1 MLSDS
6 LFATSATGNARA
18 SRCPRNSPS
27 SANGDSSDAPTKYL
41 RSCRDSFFKNG
52 SMPRER
58 SALPRSVIFFPS

>member
-6 LFATSATGNARA
+6 LFATSATGKARA
-18 SRCPRNSPS
+18 SSCARNSPS
-27 SANGDSSDAPTKYL
+27 SANGDSADAPTKNL
-41 RSCRDSFFKNG
+41 NSCRESFFKNG